1 MKLAEALI
9 LRADIRKRM
18 AQWNDRVRTSV
29 SVQEGEQ
36 PTEAPEALFTEWNA
50 MVEEFTSLSVRI
62 NQANITVTLPN
73 GISIMEAIAQ
83 RDALTLRANGLN
95 TAIGFAT
102 AVQPRYGRAEI
113 KTVATVD
120 VAALRRDMADLMRQ
134 RRELDVQIQA
144 ANWAAE
150 MDEG

>member
-18 AQWNDRVRTSV
+18 AQWNDRARTSV
-29 SVQEGEQ
+29 TVQEGDQ
-36 PTEAPEALFTEWNA
+36 PTEAPEALFSEWNDMIA
-50 MVEEFTSLSVRI
+50 EFTTLSVRI
-62 NQANITVTLPN
+62 NQANITATLPN
-73 GISIMEAIAQ
+73 GVSLMEAIAQ

-95 TAIGFAT
+95 TAISLAT

-113 KTVATVD
+113 KTIATVD
-120 VAALRRDMADLMRQ
+120 VAVLRKEMTDLMRQ

-144 ANWAAE
+144 ANWATE
-150 MDEG
+150 MV

>member
-9 LRADIRKRM
+9 LRSDIRKRM
-18 AQWNDRVRTSV
+18 AQWNDRARTSV

-36 PTEAPEALFTEWNA
+36 PTESPEVLFAEWNA
-50 MVEEFTSLSVRI
+50 MVEEFTALSARI
-62 NQANITVTLPN
+62 NRANINVKLPN

-113 KTVATVD
+113 KTVAMID
-120 VAALRRDMADLMRQ
+120 VATVRRDMTDLTRQ

-144 ANWAAE
+144 ANWANE
-150 MDEG
+150 ME